1 MSKQSTIALLP
12 ILSFQMVV
20 TACLVFLAGCATQQ
34 IKSSVSPISSPFSS
48 PIAGPTP
55 MATWVDSVPIGYFTY
70 TLALPSGD
78 VTATIQCSQCCTDTE
93 HCTATFPNGAV
104 IPEAQTARWSPD
116 GHYAVV
122 CRNSFHDTPCG
133 WYEIWSAVNG
143 LQIEP
148 ELSAR
153 ARYQWSPND
162 PHTLVYVDYLDYVD
176 LTNTFVKVTM
186 FRLLD
191 VETGQTTRLTEC
203 PNWFD
208 ACPK

>member
-1 MSKQSTIALLP
+1 MIKQSGVVR
-12 ILSFQMVV
+12 FQVLFSPV
-20 TACLVFLAGCATQQ
+20 ASIIVCVFLAGCAIQPIEPT
-34 IKSSVSPISSPFSS
+34 VSPINS
-48 PIAGPTP
+48 PILSLSTVPTP
-55 MATWVDSVPIGYFTY
+55 SPTWVDSVPIAHFTY
-70 TLALPSGD
+70 TLVLSNG
-78 VTATIQCSQCCTDTE
+78 VTTVIQCSQCCTDSE

-133 WYEIWSAVNG
+133 WYEIWSAVSG
-143 LQIEP
+143 SQLQP

-186 FRLLD
+186 FRSLD
-191 VETGQTTRLTEC
+191 VETGQATRLTEC